1 MIEFRDRYCR
11 EEGLDL
17 KVWIN
22 QQGLAQGINPFDHR
36 SKTHTDIMKTA
47 ALKQALN
54 HYQYGWRKCCEER
67 CILRLFD

>member
-11 EEGLDL
+11 EQGLDL

-22 QQGLAQGINPFDHR
+22 REGLAQGINPFDHG

-47 ALKQALN
+47 ALEAGVEPLPV
-54 HYQYGWRKCCEER
+54 R
-67 CILRLFD
+67 CGVRRRPAR